1 MGVEPTLLTR
11 DDVRQLERLSLV
23 SLGAI
28 AAGLIGQREGAGRG
42 QGVEFADYRRYTP
55 GDDVRRI
62 DWNVYAR
69 LRELLV
75 TTSPQE
81 ARVWMSVLLD
91 TSRSM
96 DYGQPNKLR
105 YGRRL
110 ATLLGT
116 VALLRA
122 DRVQVQVLSDGGA
135 VAGGQLDAASMLRLL
150 SVEVERLPEG
160 RTTDLARSIRAA
172 RAGAADPELAVLIT
186 DGMVSP
192 GDLAAALSEFARFA
206 RSAAFV
212 HVVDPADEVALPTG
226 DVELR
231 DLETSQALRV
241 VITAEVRQGYEE
253 RYREF
258 GARVEAQ
265 CRANGINYVAAPTS
279 VDPLEL
285 LLDMARSAT
294 LIGVTRH

>member
-1 MGVEPTLLTR
+1 LGAEPPLLTR

-42 QGVEFADYRRYTP
+42 QGVEFADYRPYTP

-69 LRELLV
+69 LRELLIK
-75 TTSPQE
+75 TSPQE
-81 ARVWMSVLLD
+81 ARVWLSVLLD

-96 DYGQPNKLR
+96 DYGRPNKLR

-135 VAGGQLDAASMLRLL
+135 VAGGQLDAGSMLRLL

-172 RAGAADPELAVLIT
+172 RAGSEDPELAVLIT
-186 DGMVSP
+186 DGMVPP
-192 GDLAAALSEFARFA
+192 GDLSTAVSELARFS
-206 RSAAFV
+206 RSAALV
-212 HVVDPADEVALPTG
+212 HIVDPADEVALPSG

-231 DLETSQALRV
+231 DLETAQVLRV
-241 VITAEVRQGYEE
+241 VITDEVRQGYED
-253 RYREF
+253 RYRAF

-265 CRANGINYVAAPTS
+265 CRANGINYVPAPTS

-294 LIGVTRH
+294 LIGVTHH

>member
-1 MGVEPTLLTR
+1 LGAEPPLLSR

-75 TTSPQE
+75 KTSPQE
-81 ARVWMSVLLD
+81 ARVWLSVLLD

-116 VALLRA
+116 VALLRS

-135 VAGGQLDAASMLRLL
+135 IAGGQLDAASMLRLL

-172 RAGAADPELAVLIT
+172 RAGAEDPELAVLIT
-186 DGMVSP
+186 DAMVP
-192 GDLAAALSEFARFA
+192 PDDLSAAVSEFARFS
-206 RSAAFV
+206 RAAALV
-212 HVVDPADEVALPTG
+212 HVVDPADEVALPIG

-231 DLETSQALRV
+231 DLETAQALRV
-241 VITAEVRQGYEE
+241 VITDEVRRGYED

-258 GARVEAQ
+258 GARVQAQ
-265 CRANGINYVAAPTS
+265 CRADGINYVAATTS

-294 LIGVTRH
+294 LIGVTHE

>member
-1 MGVEPTLLTR
+1 MR
-11 DDVRQLERLSLV
+11 
-23 SLGAI
+23 
-28 AAGLIGQREGAGRG
+28 
-42 QGVEFADYRRYTP
+42 
-55 GDDVRRI
+55 
-62 DWNVYAR
+62 
-69 LRELLV
+69 
-75 TTSPQE
+75 
-81 ARVWMSVLLD
+81 
-91 TSRSM
+91 
-96 DYGQPNKLR
+96 
-105 YGRRL
+105 
-110 ATLLGT
+110 
-116 VALLRA
+116 
-122 DRVQVQVLSDGGA
+122 
-135 VAGGQLDAASMLRLL
+135 
-150 SVEVERLPEG
+150 
-160 RTTDLARSIRAA
+160 
-172 RAGAADPELAVLIT
+172 
-186 DGMVSP
+186 VSP
-192 GDLAAALSEFARFA
+192 
-206 RSAAFV
+206 AAFV